1 MPSALTIVEFEG
13 KFEWKLA
20 EYENE
25 PTYTN
30 VVEIAKSGRAR
41 CRKLAPDPPQRPFP
55 EIREISTCLTGAR
68 PLSLPFR
75 TSQVQRVNRQG

>member
-25 PTYTN
+25 PTYTH
-30 VVEIAKSGRAR
+30 VWRLQSRDG
-41 CRKLAPDPPQRPFP
+41 PDVASERQIHPSVLP

>member
-25 PTYTN
+25 PTYTH
-30 VVEIAKSGRAR
+30 VVEIAKSGGPDVASERQIHPSVLPGNPRDLHVSDR
-41 CRKLAPDPPQRPFP
+41 CPTPFP
-55 EIREISTCLTGAR
+55 SFSNLAGAA
-68 PLSLPFR
+68 S
-75 TSQVQRVNRQG
+75 

>member
-1 MPSALTIVEFEG
+1 MPSALTIVEFVG

-25 PTYTN
+25 PTYTH

-41 CRKLAPDPPQRPFP
+41 CRK
-55 EIREISTCLTGAR
+55 
-68 PLSLPFR
+68 
-75 TSQVQRVNRQG
+75 